1 MTASFRQRVGI
12 PRGLHPPAR
21 VGSPSRRGQGRGG
34 GCHAGLSL
42 GRETRRLRCG
52 LPLPPQARS
61 SPRAPGAP
69 RTPAASPE
77 RCTAQTTV
85 LGARGRGPGVQRG
98 PRRGPAVGPGRMRPG
113 AARELSRVPAPAPS
127 GPGHRSRS
135 RRPAP
140 GRHDFQAAFR
150 LDSLQVRGPGFPGSR
165 ACSDPHSNAEG
176 GEEDGSAQP
185 GHPPSSESGCSVGRG
200 HLAWRQGTAPSVSFP
215 TPGARVGGAGLFH
228 PNFEGLKATCPFPP
242 SSTPKAS

>member
-1 MTASFRQRVGI
+1 
-12 PRGLHPPAR
+12 
-21 VGSPSRRGQGRGG
+21 
-34 GCHAGLSL
+34 
-42 GRETRRLRCG
+42 
-52 LPLPPQARS
+52 
-61 SPRAPGAP
+61 
-69 RTPAASPE
+69 
-77 RCTAQTTV
+77 
-85 LGARGRGPGVQRG
+85 
-98 PRRGPAVGPGRMRPG
+98 MRPG

-242 SSTPKAS
+242 FSTPKAS